1 MSEAPLLKLSGLEQ
15 VFHTKKGP
23 VAAVGGVD
31 LEVRSGKV
39 LCLVGESGCGKTTL
53 ARAAAR
59 ITSPTA
65 GTVEFRGKSL
75 ADMNAAERAAYRRS
89 VQYIHQDPY
98 AALNPTRTVYSTL
111 TAGLKRHGLV
121 KNRTEARAKAAE
133 LLQLVDLTPPESY
146 LDSYP
151 HQLSGGQRQ
160 RVNVARSLAMNPE
173 LLICDESTSMLD
185 VSIRVSLLNTLGR
198 LRDDLD
204 VGFLFITHD
213 LAVAKYFAWDG
224 EIAVMYLG
232 KVVEHGP
239 TPEVIGNPQH
249 PYTKALIGAVCEP
262 DPDLARANR
271 ATEQLRS
278 AEIPSLT
285 NLPAGCAFNPRC
297 PAFEPGL
304 CDTAEPALEDTVEP
318 ALQLADTN
326 ANRKGRMVSCHVVAR
341 DIKRARPATDDRA
354 FDAVPG
360 SRRPS
365 EAAQA
370 DDPQTAPQHTRQS
383 PEPSGASW
391 SA

>member
-1 MSEAPLLKLSGLEQ
+1 MPDPILQLSGLEQ
-15 VFHTKKGP
+15 VFDTKKGKVP
-23 VAAVGGVD
+23 AVGGID
-31 LEVRSGKV
+31 LDVEPGKV
-39 LCLVGESGCGKTTL
+39 LCLVGESGCGKTTT
-53 ARAAAR
+53 ARAAAGLTR
-59 ITSPTA
+59 PTA
-65 GTVEFRGKSL
+65 GRVAFRGKTV
-75 ADMNAAERAAYRRS
+75 AQMDAAERFTYRRA

-111 TAGLKRHGLV
+111 TAGLRRHRLV
-121 KNRTEARAKAAE
+121 KSKGEARERAADI
-133 LLQLVDLTPPESY
+133 LRLVDLTPPASY

-160 RVNVARSLAMNPE
+160 RVNIARSLAMNPE

-198 LRDDLD
+198 LRDELN

-239 TPEVIGNPQH
+239 TPQVIGDPQH

-262 DPDLARANR
+262 DPDLARSNR
-271 ATEQLRS
+271 AVSTLRS

-285 NLPAGCAFNPRC
+285 DLPSGCTFHPRC
-297 PAFEPGL
+297 PAFEGGL
-304 CDTAEPALEDTVEP
+304 CDADAPP
-318 ALQLADTN
+318 LQPVGGRRLA
-326 ANRKGRMVSCHVVAR
+326 CHVVAR
-341 DIKRARPATDDRA
+341 DHGRTDRGHGRPA
-354 FDAVPG
+354 
-360 SRRPS
+360 RRDGGG
-365 EAAQA
+365 QV
-370 DDPQTAPQHTRQS
+370 TT
-383 PEPSGASW
+383 W

>member
-1 MSEAPLLKLSGLEQ
+1 MSEPPNGLHGPEDAALPGTAPLLKLSGLEQ
-15 VFHTKKGP
+15 VFETKRGEVP
-23 VAAVGGVD
+23 AVGGVD
-31 LEVRSGKV
+31 LEVQPGKV
-39 LCLVGESGCGKTTL
+39 LCLVGESGCGKTTT
-53 ARAAAR
+53 ARAAAGLTR
-59 ITSPTA
+59 PTGGSVA
-65 GTVEFRGKSL
+65 FRGKDIAAMSS
-75 ADMNAAERAAYRRS
+75 AERLAYRRA

-98 AALNPTRTVYSTL
+98 AALNPTRTVFSTL
-111 TAGLKRHGLV
+111 TAGLRRHKQV
-121 KNRTEARAKAAE
+121 RSKAEAREKARE
-133 LLQLVDLTPPESY
+133 LLRLVDLTPPDSY

-185 VSIRVSLLNTLGR
+185 VSIRVSLLNTLGK
-198 LRDDLD
+198 LRDELD

-239 TPEVIGNPQH
+239 TPEVIGNPRH

-271 ATEQLRS
+271 AASELRS
-278 AEIPSLT
+278 ADIPSLT
-285 NLPAGCAFNPRC
+285 ALPSGCAFHPRC

-304 CDTAEPALEDTVEP
+304 CDTAAPPLVRLGERPGA
-318 ALQLADTN
+318 AGGRRLA
-326 ANRKGRMVSCHVVAR
+326 CHVVQR
-341 DIKRARPATDDRA
+341 DLGRSPSDDLAEPASDS
-354 FDAVPG
+354 G
-360 SRRPS
+360 SPRG
-365 EAAQA
+365 AA
-370 DDPQTAPQHTRQS
+370 
-383 PEPSGASW
+383 W

>member
-1 MSEAPLLKLSGLEQ
+1 MPSAPLLKLSGMEQ
-15 VFHTKKGP
+15 VFDTKKGP
-23 VAAVGGVD
+23 VPAVGGVD
-31 LEVRSGKV
+31 LEVKPGKV
-39 LCLVGESGCGKTTL
+39 LCLVGESGCGKTTT
-53 ARAAAR
+53 ARAAAGLTR
-59 ITSPTA
+59 PTA
-65 GTVEFRGKSL
+65 GTVEYRGKDL
-75 ADMNAAERAAYRRS
+75 ADMTAAERGQYRRS

-111 TAGLKRHGLV
+111 SAGLKRHGIV

-160 RVNVARSLAMNPE
+160 RVNVARSLALNPD

-198 LRDDLD
+198 LRDELD

-262 DPDLARANR
+262 DPDLAKANR
-271 ATEQLRS
+271 AAEQLRS
-278 AEIPSLT
+278 AEIPSLRD
-285 NLPAGCAFNPRC
+285 LPAGCAFHPRC

-304 CDTAEPALEDTVEP
+304 CDTAAPVLLDTP
-318 ALQLADTN
+318 SRRRL
-326 ANRKGRMVSCHVVAR
+326 SCHVVSR
-341 DIKRARPATDDRA
+341 DLQRAPDADRTIT

-360 SRRPS
+360 SRRP
-365 EAAQA
+365 E
-370 DDPQTAPQHTRQS
+370 PETAH
-383 PEPSGASW
+383 
-391 SA
+391 

>member
-1 MSEAPLLKLSGLEQ
+1 MSDAPLLKLSGLEQ
-15 VFHTKKGP
+15 VFDTKKGP
-23 VAAVGGVD
+23 VPAVGGVD
-31 LEVRSGKV
+31 LEVKPGKV
-39 LCLVGESGCGKTTL
+39 LCLVGESGCGKTTT
-53 ARAAAR
+53 ARAAAGLTR
-59 ITSPTA
+59 PTG
-65 GTVEFRGKSL
+65 GTVEFRGRSL
-75 ADMNAAERAAYRRS
+75 ADMDGAERAAYRRA

-111 TAGLKRHGLV
+111 SAGLKRHGLV

-133 LLQLVDLTPPESY
+133 LLRLVELTPPESY

-271 ATEQLRS
+271 SAVQLRS

-285 NLPAGCAFNPRC
+285 DLPAGCAFHPRC

-304 CDTAEPALEDTVEP
+304 CDAGEPS
-318 ALQLADTN
+318 LAF
-326 ANRKGRMVSCHVVAR
+326 AGAPGGGVSRPQRRRVSCHVVAR
-341 DIKRARPATDDRA
+341 DLGRGVPSAGRDAADLTLT

-360 SRRPS
+360 SRRSAP
-365 EAAQA
+365 EGKAE
-370 DDPQTAPQHTRQS
+370 DPQTPR
-383 PEPSGASW
+383 GAAW

>member
-1 MSEAPLLKLSGLEQ
+1 MSSPPARLPAHSPEPEGAPHPQPSLLKLSGLEQ
-15 VFHTKKGP
+15 VFDTKKGP
-23 VAAVGGVD
+23 VPAVGGVD
-31 LEVRSGKV
+31 LAVESGKV
-39 LCLVGESGCGKTTL
+39 LCLVGESGCGKTTT
-53 ARAAAR
+53 ARAAAGLTR
-59 ITSPTA
+59 PT
-65 GTVEFRGKSL
+65 GGSVEYRGKPI
-75 ADMNAAERAAYRRS
+75 ADMNAKERFEFRRA
-89 VQYIHQDPY
+89 VQFIHQDPY
-98 AALNPTRTVYSTL
+98 AALNPTRTVFSTL
-111 TAGLKRHGLV
+111 TAGIRRHGLV
-121 KNRTEARAKAAE
+121 KNKAEAREKAAE
-133 LLQLVDLTPPESY
+133 LLRLVDLTPPESY

-160 RVNVARSLAMNPE
+160 RVNVARSLAMTPE

-198 LRDDLD
+198 LRDELD

-271 ATEQLRS
+271 SAEQLRS

-285 NLPAGCAFNPRC
+285 DLPQGCTFHPRC
-297 PAFEPGL
+297 PAFEPGV
-304 CDTAEPALEDTVEP
+304 CDGDEPRLQP
-318 ALQLADTN
+318 AA
-326 ANRKGRMVSCHVVAR
+326 GRRLSCHVVTRELGGDQECRKAPV
-341 DIKRARPATDDRA
+341 AA
-354 FDAVPG
+354 AVPTQ
-360 SRRPS
+360 SF
-365 EAAQA
+365 AAQ
-370 DDPQTAPQHTRQS
+370 
-383 PEPSGASW
+383 PEPPITR

>member
-1 MSEAPLLKLSGLEQ
+1 VSETPTRSTEPEGASRPLAPLLRLRGLEQ
-15 VFHTKKGP
+15 VFATKKGP

-31 LEVRSGKV
+31 LEVAAGKV
-39 LCLVGESGCGKTTL
+39 LCLVGESGCGKTTT
-53 ARAAAR
+53 ARAAAG
-59 ITSPTA
+59 ITRPTGGA
-65 GTVEFRGKSL
+65 VEFRGKPL
-75 ADMNAAERAAYRRS
+75 TAMTAAERTKYRRA

-98 AALNPTRTVYSTL
+98 AALNPTRTVYSTI

-121 KNRTEARAKAAE
+121 TSKAQARAKAAE
-133 LLQLVDLTPPESY
+133 LLRLVELTPPESY
-146 LDSYP
+146 LDAYP

-160 RVNVARSLAMNPE
+160 RVNLARALAMDPE

-198 LRDDLD
+198 LRDELD

-262 DPDLARANR
+262 DPDLAKANR
-271 ATEQLRS
+271 AAEQLRS
-278 AEIPSLT
+278 AEIPSLHD
-285 NLPAGCAFNPRC
+285 LPTGCAFHPRC

-304 CDTAEPALEDTVEP
+304 CDGERPSLR
-318 ALQLADTN
+318 LASRRQV
-326 ANRKGRMVSCHVVAR
+326 ACHVVAR
-341 DIKRARPATDDRA
+341 GGDANGDRTLT

-360 SRRPS
+360 SRRPTPD
-365 EAAQA
+365 EAA
-370 DDPQTAPQHTRQS
+370 DDPHRS
-383 PEPSGASW
+383 RGAAW

>member
-1 MSEAPLLKLSGLEQ
+1 MLKLSGLEQ
-15 VFHTKKGP
+15 VFDTKKGP

-31 LEVRSGKV
+31 LQVNPGKV
-39 LCLVGESGCGKTTL
+39 LCLVGESGCGKTTT
-53 ARAAAR
+53 ARAAAGLTR
-59 ITSPTA
+59 PTA
-65 GTVEFRGKSL
+65 GTVEFRGKAL
-75 ADMNAAERAAYRRS
+75 TAMNGSERAAYRRS

-98 AALNPTRTVYSTL
+98 AALNPTRTVFSTL
-111 TAGLKRHGLV
+111 SAGLKRHGMV
-121 KNRTEARAKAAE
+121 KNRTEARLKAAE
-133 LLQLVDLTPPESY
+133 LLQLVELTPPESY

-198 LRDDLD
+198 LRDELD

-262 DPDLARANR
+262 DPDLARANQS
-271 ATEQLRS
+271 AVQLRS

-285 NLPAGCAFNPRC
+285 DLPAGCAFHPRC

-304 CDTAEPALEDTVEP
+304 CDSAEPSLT
-318 ALQLADTN
+318 LADR
-326 ANRKGRMVSCHVVAR
+326 AGDGARPQGRRVSCHVVAR
-341 DIKRARPATDDRA
+341 DLKRGSVRPAAVGQGAADRTLT

-360 SRRPS
+360 SRRP
-365 EAAQA
+365 APTTPV
-370 DDPQTAPQHTRQS
+370 DDPPTPR
-383 PEPSGASW
+383 GAAW

>member
-1 MSEAPLLKLSGLEQ
+1 MSDAPLLKLRALEQ
-15 VFHTKKGP
+15 VFDTKKGP

-31 LEVRSGKV
+31 LEVKAGKV
-39 LCLVGESGCGKTTL
+39 LCLVGESGCGKTTT
-53 ARAAAR
+53 ARAAAG
-59 ITSPTA
+59 ITRPTA
-65 GTVEFRGKSL
+65 GAVEFRGKSL
-75 ADMNAAERAAYRRS
+75 TDMSAAEKTAYRRA

-98 AALNPTRTVYSTL
+98 AALNPTRTVASTL

-262 DPDLARANR
+262 DPDLARANQ
-271 ATEQLRS
+271 AAEQLRS

-285 NLPAGCAFNPRC
+285 DLPAGCAFHPRC

-304 CDTAEPALEDTVEP
+304 CDSTEPVLERTG
-318 ALQLADTN
+318 
-326 ANRKGRMVSCHVVAR
+326 ANGNGAGRGRRVSCHVVAR
-341 DIKRARPATDDRA
+341 DQRQSTVRSGAEAPDRTLTL
-354 FDAVPG
+354 DAVPG
-360 SRRPS
+360 SRRPAS
-365 EAAQA
+365 AGATEDPNKTPGAA
-370 DDPQTAPQHTRQS
+370 
-383 PEPSGASW
+383 W